1 MLKQELFNNRIAVL
15 ATKHQKE
22 RVIAPILEAE
32 LRMKVV
38 VPEDFDTDVFGT
50 FTREVKRPGNQVEAA
65 RLKAKKALE
74 LTGESLAIAS
84 EGSFGPHP
92 EIPFISGNREVVLLL
107 DQIHNLEI
115 VGEELSAN
123 TNHNHLVVESV
134 EQALQ
139 FAQKVG
145 FPEHGLVVM
154 FDELPNDKTEV
165 IKGITSEEK
174 LIEAV
179 NFVLKNSPTGKAHL
193 ETDMRA
199 MHNPTRMKNIEKAT
213 RDLLRKINSCCPECS
228 MPGFAIT
235 SRIRGLPCAL
245 CYMPTSLTRAV
256 IYQCQKCG
264 FTQEELFPHGS
275 EYAEPVNCNYCN
287 P

>member
-107 DQIHNLEI
+107 DQIH
-115 VGEELSAN
+115 
-123 TNHNHLVVESV
+123 
-134 EQALQ
+134 
-139 FAQKVG
+139 
-145 FPEHGLVVM
+145 
-154 FDELPNDKTEV
+154 
-165 IKGITSEEK
+165 
-174 LIEAV
+174 
-179 NFVLKNSPTGKAHL
+179 
-193 ETDMRA
+193 
-199 MHNPTRMKNIEKAT
+199 
-213 RDLLRKINSCCPECS
+213 
-228 MPGFAIT
+228 
-235 SRIRGLPCAL
+235 
-245 CYMPTSLTRAV
+245 
-256 IYQCQKCG
+256 
-264 FTQEELFPHGS
+264 
-275 EYAEPVNCNYCN
+275 
-287 P
+287 